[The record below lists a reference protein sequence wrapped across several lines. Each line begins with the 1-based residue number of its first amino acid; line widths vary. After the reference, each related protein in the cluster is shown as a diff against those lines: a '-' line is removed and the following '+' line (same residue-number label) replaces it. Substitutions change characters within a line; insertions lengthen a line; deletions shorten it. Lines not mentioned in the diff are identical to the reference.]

1 MFTKPEKNI
10 LQLGIR
16 EGITV
21 ADLGSGTGFYSI
33 ALSKRVGYSGKVYAV
48 EVQKDLVKK
57 LEQELVD
64 LHISNV
70 VCIWGDIE
78 KKGGTKIMDHSIDA
92 VVLSNILFQV
102 DDKIGLIDESKRILK
117 KGGEILLVDWNESF
131 GGIGPIKKNITIGQK
146 EAKELFEKRGLQ
158 FVKNISTSEHHYGI
172 IFKYESR

>member
-1 MFTKPEKNI
+1 MFTKPEQNI

-16 EGITV
+16 EGMTV
-21 ADLGSGTGFYSI
+21 ADLGSGSGFYSI
-33 ALSKRVGYSGKVYAV
+33 ALSKRVGYTGKVYAV

-57 LEQELVD
+57 LEGELAH

-78 KKGGTKIMDHSIDA
+78 KKGGTKIIDHSLDA

-102 DDKIGLIDESKRILK
+102 DDKIGLIDEAKRILK
-117 KGGEILLVDWNESF
+117 KGGEILLIDWNESF
-131 GGIGPIKKNITIGQK
+131 GSMSKIKHNIVNEK

-158 FVKNISTSEHHYGI
+158 FIKNISISEHHYGI
-172 IFKYESR
+172 IFKYE